1 MMPPARREGFTLI
14 ELIAVMAV
22 LATVLAL
29 AAPTLSGFIRGRA
42 LQEEARRFLALSRYG
57 RSQAVSCSVPMELW
71 IDPESGDYGLSP
83 VAGYELEDDKPIE
96 WSLKDGLSFEMDPQA
111 VRSEGRAAIVFQPD
125 GSIAPDSLD
134 RLTIRRGEEEAF
146 EIRQAADG
154 LGYIIQD
161 REQKSR

>member
-1 MMPPARREGFTLI
+1 MIATGRRRGFTLI

-29 AAPTLSGFIRGRA
+29 AAPTLSGFIRGRS

-83 VAGYELEDDKPIE
+83 AAGYELKDDKPIE
-96 WSLKDGLSFEMDPQA
+96 WSLKDGLIFEMDHQA
-111 VRSEGRAAIVFQPD
+111 VRGEGRAIILFQPD
-125 GSIAPDSLD
+125 GSIDPDSLD
-134 RLTIRRGEEEAF
+134 RLSIRRGEEEAF
-146 EIRQAADG
+146 EIRQAVDG

-161 REQKSR
+161 RETEIR